1 MWLHDKAPRKPH
13 KLSEKHLC
21 DTASGELHGTN
32 DCSGKERFAVEQ
44 QSRLWLALSVRAEWR
59 SAQLCHLSLLTF
71 SDSLAGCTWN
81 NRQEVKGLGLTYTP
95 AYTHAAWWAT
105 QLYKVSFTLSA
116 SRYAIHMDGH
126 ASSLGHTYSA
136 SQNSK
141 WPFGMQVHFLWG
153 ISFAYHLL

>member
-1 MWLHDKAPRKPH
+1 MTKPPENHTSCLRSISVTQRQGSYMAQMTAQVRSGLLSSNSLVSDLHSPSELNEEV
-13 KLSEKHLC
+13 LS
-21 DTASGELHGTN
+21 
-32 DCSGKERFAVEQ
+32 
-44 QSRLWLALSVRAEWR
+44 SVIWVYWPLVIHWQA
-59 SAQLCHLSLLTF
+59 
-71 SDSLAGCTWN
+71 CTWN

-153 ISFAYHLL
+153 ISLAYHLL